1 MSRRKKN
8 VLYMMVSKDKYEL
21 PLMVEDTMKG
31 LARRAGVS
39 SSTVVHSITNART
52 RGTKS
57 QYIEI
62 CMEEGDPDG

>member
-1 MSRRKKN
+1 
-8 VLYMMVSKDKYEL
+8 
-21 PLMVEDTMKG
+21 MVEDTMKG

-39 SSTVVHSITNART
+39 PSTIVHSITNART